1 MIKGKCG
8 IDKKAFEILLWYSFP
23 LDCSWAFVALWAHQ
37 GAFKIEKVLLALNC
51 GVSLTKG
58 RHFCKHQERRPIC
71 LNSGR
76 KQARGLLSNCCF
88 CCFFLYFFGG
98 KIDLGGFTSDDLWYH
113 EAIGL
118 TPFPDFRTTRE
129 ALWGVVLKKG
139 GGEKKKKESTK
150 CLNDADKNA
159 PNSEK
164 DECALKSGESGTG
177 GNWER

>member
-98 KIDLGGFTSDDLWYH
+98 EIDLGGFISDYLWYH

-129 ALWGVVLKKG
+129 ALWGVVIK
-139 GGEKKKKESTK
+139 S
-150 CLNDADKNA
+150 
-159 PNSEK
+159 
-164 DECALKSGESGTG
+164 ALSMSDPILDHLTEVHVHHI
-177 GNWER
+177 

>member
-76 KQARGLLSNCCF
+76 KQPRGFLSNCCF

-129 ALWGVVLKKG
+129 ALWGVVIK
-139 GGEKKKKESTK
+139 S
-150 CLNDADKNA
+150 
-159 PNSEK
+159 
-164 DECALKSGESGTG
+164 ALSMSDPILDHLTEVHVHHVQHIHVRHVHAIAMSGIGCVA
-177 GNWER
+177 

>member
-129 ALWGVVLKKG
+129 ALWGV
-139 GGEKKKKESTK
+139 
-150 CLNDADKNA
+150 
-159 PNSEK
+159 
-164 DECALKSGESGTG
+164 ALKSALRMSDPILDHLVHVHHVQHIHVRHVHAIAMSGIG
-177 GNWER
+177 CVA